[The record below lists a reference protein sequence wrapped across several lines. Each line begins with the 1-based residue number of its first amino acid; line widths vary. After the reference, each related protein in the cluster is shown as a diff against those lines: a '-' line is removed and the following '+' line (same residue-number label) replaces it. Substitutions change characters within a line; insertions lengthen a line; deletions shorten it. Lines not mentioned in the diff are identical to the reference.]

1 MHIMQEQTE
10 GVARARGRSNDE
22 VSALCEALGQT
33 IATLHAI
40 KERAANGSQST
51 ISDWYCEQIE
61 AIAESALTAIVD
73 AMKRASHH

>member
-1 MHIMQEQTE
+1 MQEQTV
-10 GVARARGRSNDE
+10 GAGRVRVRSNDE

-33 IATLHAI
+33 ITTLEAI
-40 KERAANGSQST
+40 KERAASGSQST

-61 AIAESALTAIVD
+61 VIAESALSAIAD

>member
-1 MHIMQEQTE
+1 MQEHTV
-10 GVARARGRSNDE
+10 GADRVRARSNDE

-33 IATLHAI
+33 ITTLEAI

-61 AIAESALTAIVD
+61 VIADSALSAIAH
-73 AMKRASHH
+73 AMQQAAAHH

>member
-1 MHIMQEQTE
+1 MQEQT
-10 GVARARGRSNDE
+10 GGADRVRMRSNDE

-33 IATLHAI
+33 ITTLEAI

-61 AIAESALTAIVD
+61 VIADSALSAIAD